1 MVFKIKVFN
10 LWVIGICLF
19 LLFGIMIY
27 LGLRTE
33 TVKNLPVSEK
43 VLVLDAGH
51 GGMDGGANLKDGTME
66 KNINLSITKYLKEYL
81 EQSGAKVIMTRE
93 KDISLHEI
101 STDTIKNKKR
111 ADLLKRREIANTSG
125 ADAFIS
131 IHINYFEQEKYKGA
145 QVFYET
151 KNSQSIDLAKSIQDS
166 MVNLLDKNNKRTIA
180 KIADNKILYND
191 LKIPSVLV
199 ECGFLSNNNEA
210 KLLKTKEYQQKVAYS
225 IYLGIMD
232 YFAK

>member
-1 MVFKIKVFN
+1 MVFKIKFSQLLIITVSIFLVFA
-10 LWVIGICLF
+10 V
-19 LLFGIMIY
+19 MIVN
-27 LGLRTE
+27 GFKKE

-43 VLVLDAGH
+43 VIVLDAGH
-51 GGMDGGANLKDGTME
+51 GGLDGGATAGDGTME
-66 KNINLSITKYLKEYL
+66 KTINLSIAKYLKVYL
-81 EQSGAKVIMTRE
+81 EQSGTKVIMTRE
-93 KDISLHEI
+93 KDISLHDNMN
-101 STDTIKNKKR
+101 DTIKNKKR
-111 ADLLKRREIANTSG
+111 SDLLKRREIANTSG
-125 ADAFIS
+125 ADAFVS

-151 KNSQSIDLAKSIQDS
+151 KNSNSIDLAKSIQDS
-166 MVNLLDKNNKRTIA
+166 MVNLLDKDNKRTIA
-180 KIADNKILYND
+180 KIAQNKILYND

-210 KLLKTKEYQQKVAYS
+210 KLLKTKEYQRKVAYS